1 MASRATSSQA
11 TPARVVLGQVAG
23 AHGVRGQLRIAVLG
37 DDPENL
43 ASAPWVELSFDREA
57 PAEDRAARRYEVT
70 FAGSGRAG
78 ELRLGLA
85 GVGDRDAADALRGA
99 YVLGDAALL
108 APLADGEHYW
118 FELVGCTVVDD
129 AGRELGTLAEIWET
143 GAHDVLVVQA
153 GDGRRHLIPAA
164 EPFLVRVDPAERR
177 IVVAPVPGLL
187 DGDPAAG

>member
-1 MASRATSSQA
+1 
-11 TPARVVLGQVAG
+11 VKGQVR
-23 AHGVRGQLRIAVLG
+23 VAVLG

-43 ASAPWVELSFDREA
+43 AAAPWVELSFDRDA
-57 PAEDRAARRYEVT
+57 PLADGRARRYEVT

-108 APLADGEHYW
+108 APLDEGEHYW
-118 FELVGCTVVDD
+118 FELVGCTVEDE
-129 AGRELGTLAEIWET
+129 AGRRLGELAEIWET
-143 GAHDVLVVQA
+143 GAHDVLVVRS
-153 GDGRRHLIPAA
+153 GERRHLIPAA

-187 DGDPAAG
+187 DGDPSS

>member
-1 MASRATSSQA
+1 MASRARSRQA

-23 AHGVRGQLRIAVLG
+23 AHGVKGQVRVAVLG

-43 ASAPWVELSFDREA
+43 AGAPWVELSFERDA

-70 FAGSGRAG
+70 FAGSGRTG

-85 GVGDRDAADALRGA
+85 GIGDRDAADALRGA

-108 APLADGEHYW
+108 APLEEGEHYW
-118 FELVGCTVVDD
+118 FELVGCTVVDE
-129 AGRELGTLAEIWET
+129 AGRELGVLAELWET
-143 GAHDVLVVQA
+143 GGHDVLVVRA
-153 GDGRRHLIPAA
+153 GERRHLIPAA

-177 IVVAPVPGLL
+177 IVVATVPGLL
-187 DGDPAAG
+187 DGDPAG